1 MSRVNARAARAAYPT
16 PDYAEA
22 AAGELP
28 VHRMPGHF
36 IRRLQQV
43 AVRLFAEAAGAQ
55 MTPVQYAALSAV
67 AQRPG
72 AGQAALAALIG
83 YDRATIGGVIDRLE
97 QKGWIARSGSP
108 DDRRLNLLALTEE
121 GRAALEAAT
130 PAVLAAQEKIFEP
143 LDEDERAAFER
154 MCLKILRRHLG

>member
-1 MSRVNARAARAAYPT
+1 MPRVSARAQRAAYPT
-16 PDYAEA
+16 PDYADPA
-22 AAGELP
+22 ASDLP

-108 DDRRLNLLALTEE
+108 EDRRLNLLALTAQ
-121 GRAALEAAT
+121 GRAALDAAT

-143 LDEDERAAFER
+143 LDAQERAAFER
-154 MCLKILRRHLG
+154 MCLKLLQHHLG

>member
-1 MSRVNARAARAAYPT
+1 VSARVQRAAYPT
-16 PDYAEA
+16 PDYADPA
-22 AAGELP
+22 ASDLP

-55 MTPVQYAALSAV
+55 MTPVQFAALSAV

-108 DDRRLNLLALTEE
+108 EDRRLNLLALTAQ
-121 GRAALEAAT
+121 GRAALDAAT
-130 PAVLAAQEKIFEP
+130 PAVLTAQEKIFEP
-143 LDEDERAAFER
+143 LDAQERAAFER
-154 MCLKILRRHLG
+154 MCLKLLQHHLG

>member
-1 MSRVNARAARAAYPT
+1 MSRVSARAPRAAYPT
-16 PDYAEA
+16 PDYADPA
-22 AAGELP
+22 VSELP

-97 QKGWIARSGSP
+97 QKGWISRSGSP
-108 DDRRLNLLALTEE
+108 DDRRLNLLALTEQ
-121 GRAALEAAT
+121 GRVALEAAT

-143 LDEDERAAFER
+143 LDDQERAAFER
-154 MCLKILRRHLG
+154 MCLKLLQHHLG